1 MQRIQKGKFIMKKA
15 ISVLMIAACMLCM
28 VTACEKKD
36 KKENDTSAAQAT
48 ETDCTAAERVTT
60 EPEGEITISEM
71 IDQRIKEEGKIMIY
85 RMRFGPSKTPL
96 EITEDLNVN
105 IISYDGKELIDY
117 GNSSNRRGETRLGD
131 IIHNKVDYSTYN
143 IGTYGGNW
151 KRHRYVSG
159 GDEKYVEEEGYVQRE
174 ITTDDSGN
182 NAQLETLYSYSK
194 GTLYSRDAGSKEWNQ
209 TEKEDSLDIVSFG
222 TFERIKLD
230 GKTYMTFCVRD
241 NLDLIEYDIIPD
253 NKFTENKTVVYDTPG
268 TEKTTVNT
276 VDYLK
281 KYQAVPKE
289 ELEQMCE
296 EIRMYRDLGAN
307 GIVIGALT
315 PDGDLDLDAMRR
327 LMNCAGN
334 MDVTLHRAFDVCRDP
349 KEALEQAVSLGM
361 NTILT
366 SGQQN
371 SAVKGAELLAE
382 LQRQA
387 AGRIR
392 IQAGGGICADAIR
405 ELYPKTGVTAYHM
418 SGKIELASPM
428 QYRKENVNMGL
439 PSLSE
444 YTLYRTDVK
453 AVRGA
458 RAVLEEL

>member
-36 KKENDTSAAQAT
+36 KKENDTSAVQAT
-48 ETDCTAAERVTT
+48 ETDCTAAELVTT

-85 RMRFGPSKTPL
+85 RMHFGPSKTPL
-96 EITEDLNVN
+96 EITEDLKVN
-105 IISYDGKELIDY
+105 IISYDGEKLKGYD
-117 GNSSNRRGETRLGD
+117 NPDDFLMETRLGD

-209 TEKEDSLDIVSFG
+209 TEKNDNLPVVLFG

-241 NLDLIEYDIIPD
+241 NLDLIEYYIIPD

-268 TEKTTVNT
+268 TEETTVNT

-281 KYQAVPKE
+281 EYQAVPKE
-289 ELEQMCE
+289 ELEQMIVFPGSEKE
-296 EIRMYRDLGAN
+296 E
-307 GIVIGALT
+307 
-315 PDGDLDLDAMRR
+315 
-327 LMNCAGN
+327 
-334 MDVTLHRAFDVCRDP
+334 
-349 KEALEQAVSLGM
+349 S
-361 NTILT
+361 
-366 SGQQN
+366 S
-371 SAVKGAELLAE
+371 
-382 LQRQA
+382 QA
-387 AGRIR
+387 A
-392 IQAGGGICADAIR
+392 D
-405 ELYPKTGVTAYHM
+405 
-418 SGKIELASPM
+418 
-428 QYRKENVNMGL
+428 
-439 PSLSE
+439 
-444 YTLYRTDVK
+444 
-453 AVRGA
+453 
-458 RAVLEEL
+458 

>member
-1 MQRIQKGKFIMKKA
+1 MQRIQEGKFIMKKA

-48 ETDCTAAERVTT
+48 ETDCTAAELVTT

-85 RMRFGPSKTPL
+85 RMHFGPSKTPL

-105 IISYDGKELIDY
+105 IISYDGEKLTGYD
-117 GNSSNRRGETRLGD
+117 NPDDFLMETRLGD

-143 IGTYGGNW
+143 IGAYGGNW

-174 ITTDDSGN
+174 ITTDDSEN

-209 TEKEDSLDIVSFG
+209 TEKNDNLPVVLFG

-230 GKTYMTFCVRD
+230 GKTYMTFCVRN

-281 KYQAVPKE
+281 EYQAVPQE
-289 ELEQMCE
+289 ELEQMIVFPGSKKE
-296 EIRMYRDLGAN
+296 E
-307 GIVIGALT
+307 
-315 PDGDLDLDAMRR
+315 
-327 LMNCAGN
+327 
-334 MDVTLHRAFDVCRDP
+334 
-349 KEALEQAVSLGM
+349 S
-361 NTILT
+361 
-366 SGQQN
+366 S
-371 SAVKGAELLAE
+371 
-382 LQRQA
+382 QA
-387 AGRIR
+387 A
-392 IQAGGGICADAIR
+392 D
-405 ELYPKTGVTAYHM
+405 
-418 SGKIELASPM
+418 
-428 QYRKENVNMGL
+428 
-439 PSLSE
+439 
-444 YTLYRTDVK
+444 
-453 AVRGA
+453 
-458 RAVLEEL
+458 

>member
-1 MQRIQKGKFIMKKA
+1 MQRIQEGKFIMKKA

-48 ETDCTAAERVTT
+48 ETDCTAAELVTT

-85 RMRFGPSKTPL
+85 RMHFGPSKTPL

-105 IISYDGKELIDY
+105 IISYDGEKLTGYD
-117 GNSSNRRGETRLGD
+117 NPDDFLMETRLGD

-143 IGTYGGNW
+143 IGAYGGNW

-174 ITTDDSGN
+174 ITTDDSEN
-182 NAQLETLYSYSK
+182 NAQLETLYLYSK

-209 TEKEDSLDIVSFG
+209 TEKNDNLPVVLFG

-230 GKTYMTFCVRD
+230 GKTYMTFCVRN

-281 KYQAVPKE
+281 EYQAVPQE
-289 ELEQMCE
+289 ELEQMIVFPGSKKE
-296 EIRMYRDLGAN
+296 E
-307 GIVIGALT
+307 
-315 PDGDLDLDAMRR
+315 
-327 LMNCAGN
+327 
-334 MDVTLHRAFDVCRDP
+334 
-349 KEALEQAVSLGM
+349 S
-361 NTILT
+361 
-366 SGQQN
+366 S
-371 SAVKGAELLAE
+371 
-382 LQRQA
+382 QA
-387 AGRIR
+387 A
-392 IQAGGGICADAIR
+392 D
-405 ELYPKTGVTAYHM
+405 
-418 SGKIELASPM
+418 
-428 QYRKENVNMGL
+428 
-439 PSLSE
+439 
-444 YTLYRTDVK
+444 
-453 AVRGA
+453 
-458 RAVLEEL
+458 

>member
-1 MQRIQKGKFIMKKA
+1 MKKA
-15 ISVLMIAACMLCM
+15 ISVLMVAACMLCM
-28 VTACEKKD
+28 VTACEKNN
-36 KKENDTSAAQAT
+36 KKENDTSAVQAT

-105 IISYDGKELIDY
+105 IISYDGKELIGY
-117 GNSSNRRGETRLGD
+117 RNSSNRRGETRLGD

-151 KRHRYVSG
+151 KRHRHVSG

-182 NAQLETLYSYSK
+182 NAQLETLYMYSK
-194 GTLYSRDAGSKEWNQ
+194 GTLYTREAESEVWNQ

-230 GKTYMTFCVRD
+230 GKTYMTFCVRN

-268 TEKTTVNT
+268 TEGTTVNT

-281 KYQAVPKE
+281 EYQAVPKE
-289 ELEQMCE
+289 ELEQM
-296 EIRMYRDLGAN
+296 
-307 GIVIGALT
+307 IVFPGS
-315 PDGDLDLDAMRR
+315 
-327 LMNCAGN
+327 
-334 MDVTLHRAFDVCRDP
+334 
-349 KEALEQAVSLGM
+349 K
-361 NTILT
+361 
-366 SGQQN
+366 
-371 SAVKGAELLAE
+371 KAESS
-382 LQRQA
+382 QA
-387 AGRIR
+387 A
-392 IQAGGGICADAIR
+392 D
-405 ELYPKTGVTAYHM
+405 
-418 SGKIELASPM
+418 
-428 QYRKENVNMGL
+428 
-439 PSLSE
+439 
-444 YTLYRTDVK
+444 
-453 AVRGA
+453 
-458 RAVLEEL
+458 

>member
-28 VTACEKKD
+28 ATACEKKD

-85 RMRFGPSKTPL
+85 RMHFGPSKTPL
-96 EITEDLNVN
+96 EITEDLKVN
-105 IISYDGKELIDY
+105 IISYDGEKLKGYD
-117 GNSSNRRGETRLGD
+117 NPDDFLMETRLGD

-209 TEKEDSLDIVSFG
+209 TEKNDNLPVVLFG

-241 NLDLIEYDIIPD
+241 NLDLIEYYIIPD

-268 TEKTTVNT
+268 TEETTVNT

-281 KYQAVPKE
+281 EYQAVPKE
-289 ELEQMCE
+289 ELEQMIVFPGSEKE
-296 EIRMYRDLGAN
+296 E
-307 GIVIGALT
+307 
-315 PDGDLDLDAMRR
+315 
-327 LMNCAGN
+327 
-334 MDVTLHRAFDVCRDP
+334 
-349 KEALEQAVSLGM
+349 S
-361 NTILT
+361 
-366 SGQQN
+366 S
-371 SAVKGAELLAE
+371 
-382 LQRQA
+382 QA
-387 AGRIR
+387 A
-392 IQAGGGICADAIR
+392 D
-405 ELYPKTGVTAYHM
+405 
-418 SGKIELASPM
+418 
-428 QYRKENVNMGL
+428 
-439 PSLSE
+439 
-444 YTLYRTDVK
+444 
-453 AVRGA
+453 
-458 RAVLEEL
+458 

>member
-15 ISVLMIAACMLCM
+15 ISVLMVAACMLCK

-36 KKENDTSAAQAT
+36 KKENDTSAVQAT
-48 ETDCTAAERVTT
+48 ETDCTAAELVTT

-85 RMRFGPSKTPL
+85 RMHFGPSKTPL

-105 IISYDGKELIDY
+105 IISYDGEKLTGYD
-117 GNSSNRRGETRLGD
+117 NPDDFLMETRLGD

-143 IGTYGGNW
+143 IGAYGGSW
-151 KRHRYVSG
+151 KRYDNEF

-182 NAQLETLYSYSK
+182 NTQMETLYLYSK

-209 TEKEDSLDIVSFG
+209 TEKEDSLDIVLFG

-241 NLDLIEYDIIPD
+241 NLDLIEYYIIPD

-281 KYQAVPKE
+281 EYQAVPKE
-289 ELEQMCE
+289 ELEQM
-296 EIRMYRDLGAN
+296 
-307 GIVIGALT
+307 IVFPGS
-315 PDGDLDLDAMRR
+315 
-327 LMNCAGN
+327 
-334 MDVTLHRAFDVCRDP
+334 
-349 KEALEQAVSLGM
+349 K
-361 NTILT
+361 
-366 SGQQN
+366 
-371 SAVKGAELLAE
+371 KAESS
-382 LQRQA
+382 QA
-387 AGRIR
+387 A
-392 IQAGGGICADAIR
+392 D
-405 ELYPKTGVTAYHM
+405 
-418 SGKIELASPM
+418 
-428 QYRKENVNMGL
+428 
-439 PSLSE
+439 
-444 YTLYRTDVK
+444 
-453 AVRGA
+453 
-458 RAVLEEL
+458 

>member
-1 MQRIQKGKFIMKKA
+1 MQRIQEGKFIMKKA

-85 RMRFGPSKTPL
+85 RMHFGPSKTPL

-143 IGTYGGNW
+143 IGAYGGNW

-182 NAQLETLYSYSK
+182 NTQMETLYSYSK
-194 GTLYSRDAGSKEWNQ
+194 GTLYTREEGSEVWNQ

-230 GKTYMTFCVRD
+230 GKTYMTFCVRN

-281 KYQAVPKE
+281 KYQAVPQE
-289 ELEQMCE
+289 ELEQMIVFPGSKKE
-296 EIRMYRDLGAN
+296 E
-307 GIVIGALT
+307 
-315 PDGDLDLDAMRR
+315 
-327 LMNCAGN
+327 
-334 MDVTLHRAFDVCRDP
+334 
-349 KEALEQAVSLGM
+349 S
-361 NTILT
+361 
-366 SGQQN
+366 S
-371 SAVKGAELLAE
+371 
-382 LQRQA
+382 QA
-387 AGRIR
+387 A
-392 IQAGGGICADAIR
+392 D
-405 ELYPKTGVTAYHM
+405 
-418 SGKIELASPM
+418 
-428 QYRKENVNMGL
+428 
-439 PSLSE
+439 
-444 YTLYRTDVK
+444 
-453 AVRGA
+453 
-458 RAVLEEL
+458 